1 MAMIRSI
8 RPMDQ
13 VCILNTLV
21 IQSFVLH
28 IVIYPFN
35 ISFMF
40 HKLPKIFSIHHI
52 ASDNNVFFELHPD
65 FFFIKD

>member
-1 MAMIRSI
+1 
-8 RPMDQ
+8 
-13 VCILNTLV
+13 
-21 IQSFVLH
+21 
-28 IVIYPFN
+28 VIYPFN